1 MADFKVG
8 EYVLYKGR
16 ICIVSHIDEYGLF
29 LEDVERDESL
39 CVTLEDA
46 AKEVRHY

>member
-16 ICIVSHIDEYGLF
+16 VCIVSYIDEYGLF
-29 LEDVERDESL
+29 LEDTERDESL
-39 CVTLEDA
+39 CVTLEDV
-46 AKEVRHY
+46 AKEVRQY